1 MAKAIGL
8 NSLKFMYNME
18 RFATEIYQTQRR
30 AFAKTEIADKLR
42 AATENEQQ
50 HANNLQGRILELNG
64 NPSRLGF
71 SFQIAGSILGLGTR
85 SLGRLFMLKTDIWIE
100 KRAIKDYRSFL
111 KSVGFDEKS
120 VGLIERIIIDEER
133 HVDTWENSIK
143 ILKTKH

>member
-1 MAKAIGL
+1 M
-8 NSLKFMYNME
+8 
-18 RFATEIYQTQRR
+18 
-30 AFAKTEIADKLR
+30 ADKLR
-42 AATENEQQ
+42 AAAENEQQ
-50 HANNLQGRILELNG
+50 HTNNLQGRILELNG

-71 SFQIAGSILGLGTR
+71 LFQIVGSILGLVTR

-120 VGLIERIIIDEER
+120 VGLIDRIIIDEER

>member
-18 RFATEIYQTQRR
+18 RFATEIYQTQRS
-30 AFAKTEIADKLR
+30 AFTKTEIANKLR

-71 SFQIAGSILGLGTR
+71 LFQIAGRLLGLATR

-143 ILKTKH
+143 ILKNKH

>member
-71 SFQIAGSILGLGTR
+71 LLQIAGSILGLVTR

>member
-30 AFAKTEIADKLR
+30 AFAKIEIADKLR
-42 AATENEQQ
+42 AAAENEQQ
-50 HANNLQGRILELNG
+50 HTNNLQGRILELNG

-71 SFQIAGSILGLGTR
+71 LFQIVWSILGLVTR

-111 KSVGFDEKS
+111 KRVGFDEKS

>member
-30 AFAKTEIADKLR
+30 AFVKTEIAGKLR

-71 SFQIAGSILGLGTR
+71 LFQIAGSILGLVTR